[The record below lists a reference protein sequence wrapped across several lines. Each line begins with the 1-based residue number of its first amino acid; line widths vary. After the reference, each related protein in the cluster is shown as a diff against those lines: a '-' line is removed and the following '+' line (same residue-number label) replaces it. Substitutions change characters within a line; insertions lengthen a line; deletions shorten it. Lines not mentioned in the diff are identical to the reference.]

1 MNNPRAPRF
10 FRRPR
15 FKRGVRGRALERGAA
30 MVEAVIVI
38 SMLILGLMGLM
49 FFRYFYVKELMA
61 ARLAR
66 ASTLAYAMSGCDDGK
81 RPKDWIGIKDRIDL
95 TVSAPDADSQPAAGK
110 DVNQP
115 ATSSNSDANGF
126 LSGLGLTGDGRGVLN
141 PITKTGVSGNLL
153 QLQNGGVDQLVVNG
167 TGLTV
172 TNSASI
178 GTGLTVVSGGA
189 AITGA
194 SSVTYSGVSGNGLNL
209 AISNT
214 ATTSGTPRCRRPTNW
229 TRS

>member
-1 MNNPRAPRF
+1 MNAPRAPRF
-10 FRRPR
+10 SRRPR
-15 FKRGVRGRALERGAA
+15 FNRRVRGRALERGAA

-95 TVSAPDADSQPAAGK
+95 TVSAPDADSQPATGK
-110 DVNQP
+110 EVNQP

-141 PITKTGVSGNLL
+141 PITKTGVSGK
-153 QLQNGGVDQLVVNG
+153 VK
-167 TGLTV
+167 
-172 TNSASI
+172 I
-178 GTGLTVVSGGA
+178 E
-189 AITGA
+189 
-194 SSVTYSGVSGNGLNL
+194 SS
-209 AISNT
+209 
-214 ATTSGTPRCRRPTNW
+214 SGTLSSSKTYFKGDVMA
-229 TRS
+229 RSYVTCGEKPKDGDIGVLVKDLMGKLLGLAGL